1 MFEENRALE
10 LENAGRKIEVPVLCL
25 WGNSGGMG
33 SSFDVM
39 QMWEREASDVR
50 GHGIDACG
58 HYMAEERPEI
68 VIDELL
74 AFDARA
80 AAQGSAV

>member
-1 MFEENRALE
+1 
-10 LENAGRKIEVPVLCL
+10 
-25 WGNSGGMG
+25 MG